1 MKYLLL
7 YISYYRY
14 PNSFSEL
21 LTYLTKSIEIFTPS
35 LLVVDDVSEIFTEP
49 KNYYLLFSYCQY
61 LNHILF

>member
-1 MKYLLL
+1 MKYSLL

-21 LTYLTKSIEIFTPS
+21 FTYLTKSIEIFTPS
-35 LLVVDDVSEIFTEP
+35 LLVIDDVSEIFTEP